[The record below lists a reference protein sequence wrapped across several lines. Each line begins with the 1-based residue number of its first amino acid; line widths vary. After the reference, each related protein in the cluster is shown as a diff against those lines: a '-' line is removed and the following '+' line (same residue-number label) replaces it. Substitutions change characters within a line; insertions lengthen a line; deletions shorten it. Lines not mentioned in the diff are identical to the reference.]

1 MEVSNIMYTGKIQEL
16 IQILSYISKHNHRVT
31 QSYRIQRSQI
41 LSIMYIYIYIY
52 IYILVIYIYIYIY

>member
-41 LSIMYIYIYIY
+41 LSIMYIY
-52 IYILVIYIYIYIY
+52 